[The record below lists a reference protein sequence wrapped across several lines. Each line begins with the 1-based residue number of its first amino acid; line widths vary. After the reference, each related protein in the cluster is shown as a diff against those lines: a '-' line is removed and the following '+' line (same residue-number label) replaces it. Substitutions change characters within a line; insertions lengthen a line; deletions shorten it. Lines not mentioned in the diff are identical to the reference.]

1 MGFLMHR
8 TINKSSIRHHDTNGA
23 FIYFLGKMR
32 VIKRSIALALFSSIN
47 F

>member
-8 TINKSSIRHHDTNGA
+8 TINKSSNRIMMTNGA